1 MKRRIMFGMTIICLL
16 MTMVAFNT
24 TSTSAKSGVKYKLS
38 KNGTM
43 TISGKGKMP
52 KSMKF
57 RDSRKIKKVIIKKGV
72 KSISWFAFAYCKNLK
87 SVKIENGVKEIG
99 EFAFCGTPIKSITI
113 PKSVK
118 IIGCSAFDACN
129 QKV

>member
-1 MKRRIMFGMTIICLL
+1 

-72 KSISWFAFAYCKNLK
+72 KSICFLWDSNKKHNN
-87 SVKIENGVKEIG
+87 SKIR
-99 EFAFCGTPIKSITI
+99 
-113 PKSVK
+113 
-118 IIGCSAFDACN
+118 
-129 QKV
+129 

>member
-57 RDSRKIKKVIIKKGV
+57 RDSRKIKKGN
-72 KSISWFAFAYCKNLK
+72 CNLK
-87 SVKIENGVKEIG
+87 SSGMVW
-99 EFAFCGTPIKSITI
+99 KSWKTI
-113 PKSVK
+113 RTLYSTF
-118 IIGCSAFDACN
+118 IYS
-129 QKV
+129 

>member
-72 KSISWFAFAYCKNLK
+72 KSISWFALDRK
-87 SVKIENGVKEIG
+87 SVV
-99 EFAFCGTPIKSITI
+99 
-113 PKSVK
+113 
-118 IIGCSAFDACN
+118 
-129 QKV
+129 